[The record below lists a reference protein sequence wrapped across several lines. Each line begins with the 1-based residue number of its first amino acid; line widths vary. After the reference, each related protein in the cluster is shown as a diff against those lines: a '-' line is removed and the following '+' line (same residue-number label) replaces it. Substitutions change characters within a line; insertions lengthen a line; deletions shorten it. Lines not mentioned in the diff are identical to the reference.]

1 MLTNYEKNMIALTKK
16 NPFELNKNEKNKI
29 LLEIM
34 TELNQYH
41 LMNCKTY
48 SNICEGNFAN
58 QRDKDD
64 LCQLPF
70 VAARI
75 FKLLEMHSL
84 GTEIPTKILNSSSTT
99 SQIPAKIFLDNLTSK
114 NQTIVLTRIVGNF
127 IGKKRLPMLI
137 IDSEETL
144 KKSGVYSARAAGIIG
159 FSSFANDRCFVL
171 NSDLSINEEKLNGF
185 MEKYGNSEYVI
196 FGFTF
201 VFWKYFILELRKRE
215 NRIDLSNG
223 VLIHGGGWKKLENN
237 LQVNKEV
244 FKNILKDNFNLRRT
258 HDYYGMVEQVGS
270 IFFECEEGYF
280 HSSIYSDIFIRDPF
294 TFEVLNFGNPGILQC
309 LSVVPVSYPGHNI
322 LTEDEAVIVGEDDC
336 KCQRLGK
343 YFLVLG
349 RLPKAELRGCSD
361 TFQV

>member
-1 MLTNYEKNMIALTKK
+1 MLTNYEKNMIELSK
-16 NPFELNKNEKNKI
+16 NGPFGLNKNDKYELLLKI
-29 LLEIM
+29 I
-34 TELNQYH
+34 TELNQH
-41 LMNCKTY
+41 HIMNCKTY
-48 SNICEGNFAN
+48 SNICTGSENYQIDYKVLSSF
-58 QRDKDD
+58 
-64 LCQLPF
+64 PY

-84 GTEIPTKILNSSSTT
+84 GEQTPAKILNSSATT
-99 SQIPAKIFLDNLTSK
+99 SQIPAKIFLDKLTSK
-114 NQTIVLTRIVGNF
+114 NQTIVLSRIVGNF

-144 KKSGVYSARAAGIIG
+144 KKSGVYSARAAGIAG

-171 NSDLSINEEKLNGF
+171 NSDLSINEEKLKDF
-185 MEKYGNSEYVI
+185 MDKYSNSDFVI

-201 VFWKYFILELRKRE
+201 VFWNYFILELVKRGY
-215 NRIDLSNG
+215 RIDLSNG
-223 VLIHGGGWKKLENN
+223 ILIHGGGWKKLESS
-237 LQVNKEV
+237 LQVSKGV
-244 FKNILKDNFNLRRT
+244 FKEILKESFNLKKM

-309 LSVVPVSYPGHNI
+309 LSVVPLSYPGHNI

-361 TFQV
+361 TFQI